1 MPRGDA
7 EETDQILYKRIQ
19 KFDRPITIKDLTT
32 RLKWSRGKIDGA
44 IRRLAE
50 KHFIAI
56 VNISVPEGQRQR
68 YVGIPGKD
76 YWKSFHQS
84 FFIENNSILIYD
96 TLGVIQEYQ
105 GRKEVSG
112 TISDSLDGQ
121 SVIPQTRIN
130 PKILEVLEDKLDQI
144 DTLSQSL
151 NITSA
156 QLFKKR
162 LPYIL
167 LPDFEL
173 LMKIGAILGEEAQS
187 DNEMERAV
195 ALSYIKR
202 ASAQLQG
209 QQKGGRDN

>member
-7 EETDQILYKRIQ
+7 GVTDQILYKRIQ
-19 KFDRPITIKDLTT
+19 KFDRPITINDLGT

-44 IRRLAE
+44 VGRLAE
-50 KHFIAI
+50 KNSIAI
-56 VNISVPEGQRQR
+56 VNISIPKGQRQR

-76 YWKSFHQS
+76 YWESFHRH

-96 TLGVIQEYQ
+96 TLGVIQEL
-105 GRKEVSG
+105 SG
-112 TISDSLDGQ
+112 TKSETLNENSDL
-121 SVIPQTRIN
+121 SVTNIDPT
-130 PKILEVLEDKLDQI
+130 ILEVLEDKYEQI
-144 DTLSQSL
+144 NTLSQSL
-151 NITSA
+151 KITAS
-156 QLFKKR
+156 QLLKKR

-173 LMKIGAILGEEAQS
+173 LMKIGAILGEEVQS

-209 QQKGGRDN
+209 QQKGGQDN